1 MTLSEIAAIAGYIV
15 TIAGVLAYLS
25 KFRKSISHIAAA
37 VRCLLR
43 SDITEI
49 YYRHSGDN
57 GESLREYERNNLDDL
72 YEGYK
77 SLGGN
82 HYIDDIYKSMRTWR
96 VDP

>member
-1 MTLSEIAAIAGYIV
+1 MTLSEIATIAGYIV
-15 TIAGVLAYLS
+15 TIAGVLAYLNR
-25 KFRKSISHIAAA
+25 FRKTIGYIATA

-49 YYRHSGDN
+49 YYRHSGKN
-57 GESLREYERNNLDDL
+57 EECLREYERNNLDDL